1 MYMRAVRSWVIIGK
15 NLREAD
21 QSDLLRFISEKSKN
35 IYAIL
40 RYPVPVCGR
49 MQIKAAQSIL
59 GASTA

>member
-1 MYMRAVRSWVIIGK
+1 MYMRAVRSWVIIAK

-21 QSDLLRFISEKSKN
+21 QSNLLRFISEKSEN

-40 RYPVPVCGR
+40 RYTVPVCGR

-59 GASTA
+59 GASAA

>member
-35 IYAIL
+35 IYAML
-40 RYPVPVCGR
+40 RYTVPVCGR
-49 MQIKAAQSIL
+49 MQI
-59 GASTA
+59 GASMA